1 MTLSL
6 PAPDGVNVTRLANG
20 LTVISQSMP
29 HMATVALGIWV
40 PVGSRDEASA
50 DHGIAH
56 LIEHMAF
63 KGTLTRT
70 AREIAVTIENVGG
83 DLNAATS
90 VEQTCFTARVL
101 AENLPLAV
109 DLLADIVLRPRLDPE
124 DLAREKQVI
133 HQEIAAVEDTPDD
146 LVFDRFLAAAYPGQP
161 LGQPILG
168 THASL
173 DAVTPDSIRRWLG
186 QHYAM
191 SGMVMA
197 AVGALD
203 HPALVSLATGAFGEV
218 PAVPANPVPR
228 APAAYV
234 GGDVRLRRKLEQAQI
249 VLGWPGFPIRHR
261 DQLPAQVFAVAMGG
275 GVSSRLFQEIREDR
289 GLAYAVDAFHWPFAD
304 TGLFGVSAGTDG
316 GDLAQLVEIVGRCL
330 RGGIAGL
337 DAEEIER
344 ARAQMRMSLLTAL
357 ESPGAR
363 CEQLARQW
371 QTYGR
376 ILSRAEIE
384 ERLAAIDLSAIRQ
397 AGATMLAG
405 PVTLAAI
412 GPLKGLPP
420 ARELRALL
428 APG

>member
-1 MTLSL
+1 MTVAL
-6 PAPDGVNVTRLANG
+6 PAPDGVHVTRLANG
-20 LTVISQSMP
+20 LTVISQAMA
-29 HMATVALGIWV
+29 HMATVALGVWV
-40 PVGSRDEASA
+40 PVGSRDEAPA

-63 KGTLTRT
+63 KGTLTRS
-70 AREIAVTIENVGG
+70 ARDIAVTIENVGG

-101 AENLPLAV
+101 AESLPLAV

-133 HQEIAAVEDTPDD
+133 HQEIAAVEDAPDD
-146 LVFDRFLAAAYPGQP
+146 LVFDRFLAIAFPDQP
-161 LGQPILG
+161 LGRPILG

-173 DAVTPDSIRRWLG
+173 EAVTPDTIRLWLG
-186 QHYAM
+186 RHYAM
-191 SGMVMA
+191 SDMVLA

-203 HPALVSLATGAFGEV
+203 HDALVALATEAFGDLHSAPSA
-218 PAVPANPVPR
+218 PAPR
-228 APAAYV
+228 APAAYR

-249 VLGWPGFPIRHR
+249 VLGWPGFPIRHK

-304 TGLFGVSAGTDG
+304 TGLFGISAGTDE
-316 GDLAQLVEIVGRCL
+316 GDLGELVALVGKCL
-330 RGGIAGL
+330 RDGLAGL
-337 DAEEIER
+337 DSDEIER

-384 ERLAAIDLSAIRQ
+384 TRLAAIDLPAIRQ

-420 ARELRALL
+420 TRELQALL
-428 APG
+428 AVG